1 MKSTRKILLVFALA
15 VCMMLPGIGEAQA
28 AGGTLRVAVIDEP
41 PSLDQ
46 QVITAD
52 LTTMI
57 EVPLKHWTQI
67 YARNLS
73 FSYVSGDLYS
83 SPECSRFLL

>member
-1 MKSTRKILLVFALA
+1 MKSNRKILLVFALA

-28 AGGTLRVAVIDEP
+28 TGGTLRVAVIDEP

-57 EVPLKHWTQI
+57 AMHPGFPATPNEN
-67 YARNLS
+67 A
-73 FSYVSGDLYS
+73 G
-83 SPECSRFLL
+83 